1 MKAITDEEKQLYDQF
16 NIRDITLTFG
26 NGVTIGN
33 DSIANEAMTFEEMIC
48 ENSSLKFGSCNA
60 SSFSV
65 EVKDT
70 EHTFKN
76 ETLDVTMTTGDFTR
90 NIGKFKVYSD
100 NKTDDKTRRKI
111 VAYDAIYEA
120 KNKDVADWYL
130 GLTFPMTLKAFR
142 DSFFSYLG
150 ITQVDVTLVNDG
162 MTVEKTLSPTT
173 MSALTVMEA
182 ICEINACFGHINS
195 DGEFEY
201 INLFER
207 MGKAKDDAFLPY
219 PIEYKMG
226 SLKYEEFQCK
236 HITQV
241 TIRQED
247 NDIGCTVGEDGNAYV
262 IQGNFL
268 CYGKVEA
275 ELTPIAN
282 NFMSEAYFYE
292 YTPASVSTRGRPYM
306 ELGDFV
312 KAVAQNGDTVVF
324 PILRRSMSGIIA
336 LMDKYEAKGTESF
349 DEKKYTLSEQ
359 VQQIKG
365 KANVLVRTIEETQSQ
380 ITDIENNLETKIT
393 QTADNIKTEAS
404 KTYATKDEFND
415 LSIGGRNLL
424 LNTSSPAHSG
434 KLNWGANDVIY
445 LKGCNSKYNAGLATG
460 NTMEP
465 AEHGYRVYVGS
476 GSYVTYW
483 INGFSQ
489 TYNGGMG
496 CLKKDHTYTISFD
509 WKIKAYSKDT
519 ATNDRAI
526 QLAVYGNHLSADT
539 FNSIYRYNFAILTND
554 MKGKVVNGKCKYTF
568 KIPNASTLTYVV
580 LRIYFPIISVHDSDD
595 YLEFSNIKLEEGN
608 KDTDW
613 TPAPEDVDNKFG
625 NYSTTEQ
632 MNSAISQSAKD
643 IKLEISDE
651 TDKKLQD
658 YYTSEQTDT
667 QINLSKDGIMQSVE
681 QKIDALGSIYPSEDL
696 YPSTDLFSANGF
708 TTTAE
713 VGAVVNMTA
722 EMLQTR
728 IYDDLHS
735 NYYTKKETANEIS
748 ARLTSYVD
756 NDTYESYVSATAK
769 EISAKLATNDLITEF
784 NASAEKVEL
793 KSNRLIVESTNFKL
807 SADGTVEAKNGKFS
821 GTVTA
826 TEGNVGGWNI
836 GSHGM
841 YNDDLLT
848 GFINA
853 GRFRIYAGRYTY
865 AEAIKASGTGDNYP
879 NFGVTED
886 GLAVM
891 KQLVV
896 TESGASVEGGL
907 YVNGGI
913 SVASGDTIK
922 GSLRSTD
929 GWTGNF
935 WYSYGGNK
943 TTVYVDSGI
952 ITQVVSEKA

>member
-16 NIRDITLTFG
+16 NIREITLSFG

-48 ENSSLKFGSCNA
+48 ENSSIKFGSCNA

-76 ETLDVTMTTGDFTR
+76 ETLDATMTTGDFTR
-90 NIGKFKVYSD
+90 NIGKFKAYSD

-130 GLTFPMTLKAFR
+130 GLVFPMTLKAFR
-142 DSFFSYLG
+142 DSFFKYLG
-150 ITQVDVTLVNDG
+150 ITQVDATLVNDD

-207 MGKAKDDAFLPY
+207 MGNKGDAFSPY
-219 PIEYKMG
+219 SIEYKMG
-226 SLKYEEFQCK
+226 SLKYEEFRCK

-247 NDIGCTVGEDGNAYV
+247 NDIGCTVGEDGNTYV

-268 CYGKVEA
+268 CYGKVES
-275 ELTPIAN
+275 ELAPIAE

-365 KANVLVRTIEETQSQ
+365 KSNVLTRTIEETKSE
-380 ITDIENNLETKIT
+380 IKELDNDIKN
-393 QTADNIKTEAS
+393 
-404 KTYATKDEFND
+404 
-415 LSIGGRNLL
+415 
-424 LNTSSPAHSG
+424 
-434 KLNWGANDVIY
+434 
-445 LKGCNSKYNAGLATG
+445 
-460 NTMEP
+460 
-465 AEHGYRVYVGS
+465 
-476 GSYVTYW
+476 
-483 INGFSQ
+483 
-489 TYNGGMG
+489 
-496 CLKKDHTYTISFD
+496 
-509 WKIKAYSKDT
+509 
-519 ATNDRAI
+519 
-526 QLAVYGNHLSADT
+526 
-539 FNSIYRYNFAILTND
+539 
-554 MKGKVVNGKCKYTF
+554 
-568 KIPNASTLTYVV
+568 
-580 LRIYFPIISVHDSDD
+580 
-595 YLEFSNIKLEEGN
+595 
-608 KDTDW
+608 
-613 TPAPEDVDNKFG
+613 
-625 NYSTTEQ
+625 NYSTTTDTK
-632 MNSAISQSAKD
+632 SLIDASAKD

-722 EMLQTR
+722 EMLQMR

-913 SVASGDTIK
+913 SVASGNTIK

-935 WYSYGGNK
+935 WYSYGGKK

-952 ITQVVSEKA
+952 ITQVVSEKV

>member
-16 NIRDITLTFG
+16 NIREITISFG

-48 ENSSLKFGSCNA
+48 ENSSIKFGSCNA

-70 EHTFKN
+70 EHTFKS
-76 ETLDVTMTTGDFTR
+76 ETLDATMTTGDFTR

-130 GLTFPMTLKAFR
+130 GLVFPMTLKAFR
-142 DSFFSYLG
+142 DSFFKYLG
-150 ITQVDVTLVNDG
+150 ITQVDATLVNDD

-207 MGKAKDDAFLPY
+207 MGKAKDDAFSPCS
-219 PIEYKMG
+219 IEYKMG

-247 NDIGCTVGEDGNAYV
+247 NDIGCTVGEDGNTYV

-268 CYGKVEA
+268 CYGKVES
-275 ELTPIAN
+275 ELAPIAE

-336 LMDKYEAKGTESF
+336 LMDKYESKGTERL

-365 KANVLVRTIEETQSQ
+365 KSNVLTRTIEETKSE
-380 ITDIENNLETKIT
+380 IKELDN
-393 QTADNIKTEAS
+393 NIK
-404 KTYATKDEFND
+404 N
-415 LSIGGRNLL
+415 
-424 LNTSSPAHSG
+424 
-434 KLNWGANDVIY
+434 
-445 LKGCNSKYNAGLATG
+445 
-460 NTMEP
+460 
-465 AEHGYRVYVGS
+465 
-476 GSYVTYW
+476 
-483 INGFSQ
+483 
-489 TYNGGMG
+489 
-496 CLKKDHTYTISFD
+496 
-509 WKIKAYSKDT
+509 
-519 ATNDRAI
+519 
-526 QLAVYGNHLSADT
+526 
-539 FNSIYRYNFAILTND
+539 
-554 MKGKVVNGKCKYTF
+554 
-568 KIPNASTLTYVV
+568 
-580 LRIYFPIISVHDSDD
+580 
-595 YLEFSNIKLEEGN
+595 
-608 KDTDW
+608 
-613 TPAPEDVDNKFG
+613 
-625 NYSTTEQ
+625 NYSTTTDTK
-632 MNSAISQSAKD
+632 SLIDASAKD

-681 QKIDALGSIYPSEDL
+681 QKIEALGSIYPSEDL

-913 SVASGDTIK
+913 SVASGNTIK

-952 ITQVVSEKA
+952 ITQVVSEKV

>member
-1 MKAITDEEKQLYDQF
+1 MKNVTDAEKKLYDEQF
-16 NIRDITLTFG
+16 NMRDILLTFDG
-26 NGVTIGN
+26 FTVGN
-33 DSIANEAMTFEEMIC
+33 DNITSESMTFEEMIC

-60 SSFSV
+60 SSFSI
-65 EVKDT
+65 EIKDT
-70 EHTFKN
+70 EHEYKGKRFKA
-76 ETLDVTMTTGDFTR
+76 EMITEGMHRTIGYFTVA
-90 NIGKFKVYSD
+90 ID
-100 NKTDDKTRRKI
+100 NKTDDKLRRKI
-111 VAYDAIYEA
+111 TAYDAIYGV
-120 KNKDVADWYL
+120 KDKDVSDWYL
-130 GLTFPMTLKAFR
+130 GLTFPMSLKAFR
-142 DSFFSYLG
+142 DSFFTYLG
-150 ITQVDVTLVNDG
+150 ITQVDVTLANDD
-162 MTVEKTLSPTT
+162 MTVEKTVEPSTIK
-173 MSALTVMEA
+173 ALTVMEA
-182 ICEINACFGHINS
+182 ICEVNACFGHINS
-195 DGEFEY
+195 DGKFEY
-201 INLFER
+201 INLFNKV
-207 MGKAKDDAFLPY
+207 GKVFPQATLY
-219 PIEYKMG
+219 PGTDFYPDGSAHEIDYKLS
-226 SLKYEEFQCK
+226 SLKYEDYKCK
-236 HITQV
+236 AITQAK
-241 TIRQED
+241 IRQES
-247 NDIGCTVGEDGNAYV
+247 NDVGCTVGENGNTYV

-268 CYGKVEA
+268 CYGKNNE
-275 ELTPIAN
+275 ELRNIAT
-282 NFMSEAYFYE
+282 NFIEVAVFYN
-292 YTPASVSTRGRPYM
+292 YTPASLTTKGKPYL

-312 KAVAQNGDTVVF
+312 EATALNGDRVLF
-324 PILRRSMSGIIA
+324 PILHRTMSGIIA
-336 LMDKYEAKGTESF
+336 LKDKYEAKGTETFEVSKGSIQ
-349 DEKKYTLSEQ
+349 DQIEQ
-359 VQQIKG
+359 VKG
-365 KANVLVRTIEETQSQ
+365 KSNVLTRTVEETKSEIQS
-380 ITDIENNLETKIT
+380 L
-393 QTADNIKTEAS
+393 
-404 KTYATKDEFND
+404 
-415 LSIGGRNLL
+415 
-424 LNTSSPAHSG
+424 
-434 KLNWGANDVIY
+434 
-445 LKGCNSKYNAGLATG
+445 
-460 NTMEP
+460 
-465 AEHGYRVYVGS
+465 
-476 GSYVTYW
+476 
-483 INGFSQ
+483 
-489 TYNGGMG
+489 
-496 CLKKDHTYTISFD
+496 
-509 WKIKAYSKDT
+509 
-519 ATNDRAI
+519 
-526 QLAVYGNHLSADT
+526 
-539 FNSIYRYNFAILTND
+539 
-554 MKGKVVNGKCKYTF
+554 
-568 KIPNASTLTYVV
+568 
-580 LRIYFPIISVHDSDD
+580 DSD
-595 YLEFSNIKLEEGN
+595 IKN
-608 KDTDW
+608 
-613 TPAPEDVDNKFG
+613 
-625 NYSTTEQ
+625 NYSTTTDTKSLI
-632 MNSAISQSAKD
+632 SASAKD

-696 YPSTDLFSANGF
+696 YPSVDLLSTNGF
-708 TTTAE
+708 ATTAE
-713 VGAVVNMTA
+713 VGSTVNMTA
-722 EMLQTR
+722 EMLQTQ

-748 ARLTSYVD
+748 ARMTSYVD

-826 TEGNVGGWNI
+826 AEGNVGGWNI

-913 SVASGDTIK
+913 SVASGNTIK

-952 ITQVVSEKA
+952 ITQVVSEKV

>member
-1 MKAITDEEKQLYDQF
+1 MAVL
-16 NIRDITLTFG
+16 R
-26 NGVTIGN
+26 
-33 DSIANEAMTFEEMIC
+33 
-48 ENSSLKFGSCNA
+48 
-60 SSFSV
+60 
-65 EVKDT
+65 
-70 EHTFKN
+70 
-76 ETLDVTMTTGDFTR
+76 
-90 NIGKFKVYSD
+90 
-100 NKTDDKTRRKI
+100 
-111 VAYDAIYEA
+111 
-120 KNKDVADWYL
+120 
-130 GLTFPMTLKAFR
+130 
-142 DSFFSYLG
+142 
-150 ITQVDVTLVNDG
+150 LVQQ
-162 MTVEKTLSPTT
+162 
-173 MSALTVMEA
+173 
-182 ICEINACFGHINS
+182 ACQ
-195 DGEFEY
+195 
-201 INLFER
+201 
-207 MGKAKDDAFLPY
+207 AKDDAFSPCS
-219 PIEYKMG
+219 IEYKMG

-247 NDIGCTVGEDGNAYV
+247 NDIGCTVGEDGNTYV

-268 CYGKVEA
+268 CYGKVET
-275 ELTPIAN
+275 ELAPIAE

-336 LMDKYEAKGTESF
+336 LTDKYEAKGTESF

-365 KANVLVRTIEETQSQ
+365 KSNALTRTIEETKSE
-380 ITDIENNLETKIT
+380 IKELDN
-393 QTADNIKTEAS
+393 NIK
-404 KTYATKDEFND
+404 N
-415 LSIGGRNLL
+415 
-424 LNTSSPAHSG
+424 
-434 KLNWGANDVIY
+434 
-445 LKGCNSKYNAGLATG
+445 
-460 NTMEP
+460 
-465 AEHGYRVYVGS
+465 
-476 GSYVTYW
+476 
-483 INGFSQ
+483 
-489 TYNGGMG
+489 
-496 CLKKDHTYTISFD
+496 
-509 WKIKAYSKDT
+509 
-519 ATNDRAI
+519 
-526 QLAVYGNHLSADT
+526 
-539 FNSIYRYNFAILTND
+539 
-554 MKGKVVNGKCKYTF
+554 
-568 KIPNASTLTYVV
+568 
-580 LRIYFPIISVHDSDD
+580 
-595 YLEFSNIKLEEGN
+595 
-608 KDTDW
+608 
-613 TPAPEDVDNKFG
+613 
-625 NYSTTEQ
+625 NYSTTTDTK
-632 MNSAISQSAKD
+632 SLIDASAKD

-681 QKIDALGSIYPSEDL
+681 QKIEALGSIYPSEDL

-728 IYDDLHS
+728 IYDDLHG

-913 SVASGDTIK
+913 SVASGNTIK

-952 ITQVVSEKA
+952 ITQVVSEKV

>member
-16 NIRDITLTFG
+16 NIREITLSFG

-48 ENSSLKFGSCNA
+48 ENSSIKFGSCNA

-76 ETLDVTMTTGDFTR
+76 ETLDATMTTGDFTR

-100 NKTDDKTRRKI
+100 NKTDDKARRKI

-120 KNKDVADWYL
+120 KNKDVSDWYL

-142 DSFFSYLG
+142 DSFFTYLG
-150 ITQVDVTLVNDG
+150 ITQVDATLVNDD

-207 MGKAKDDAFLPY
+207 MGKAKDDAFSPY
-219 PIEYKMG
+219 SIEYKMG
-226 SLKYEEFQCK
+226 TLKYEEFQCK

-247 NDIGCTVGEDGNAYV
+247 NDIGCTVGEDGNTYV

-268 CYGKVEA
+268 CYGKVET
-275 ELTPIAN
+275 ELAPIAE

-336 LMDKYEAKGTESF
+336 LTDKYEAKGTESF
-349 DEKKYTLSEQ
+349 DGKKYTLSEQ

-365 KANVLVRTIEETQSQ
+365 KSNVLTRTIEETKSE
-380 ITDIENNLETKIT
+380 IKELDN
-393 QTADNIKTEAS
+393 NIK
-404 KTYATKDEFND
+404 N
-415 LSIGGRNLL
+415 
-424 LNTSSPAHSG
+424 
-434 KLNWGANDVIY
+434 
-445 LKGCNSKYNAGLATG
+445 
-460 NTMEP
+460 
-465 AEHGYRVYVGS
+465 
-476 GSYVTYW
+476 
-483 INGFSQ
+483 
-489 TYNGGMG
+489 
-496 CLKKDHTYTISFD
+496 
-509 WKIKAYSKDT
+509 
-519 ATNDRAI
+519 
-526 QLAVYGNHLSADT
+526 
-539 FNSIYRYNFAILTND
+539 
-554 MKGKVVNGKCKYTF
+554 
-568 KIPNASTLTYVV
+568 
-580 LRIYFPIISVHDSDD
+580 
-595 YLEFSNIKLEEGN
+595 
-608 KDTDW
+608 
-613 TPAPEDVDNKFG
+613 
-625 NYSTTEQ
+625 NYSTTTDTK
-632 MNSAISQSAKD
+632 SLIDASAKD

-681 QKIDALGSIYPSEDL
+681 QKIEALGSIYPSEDL

-913 SVASGDTIK
+913 SVASGNTIK

-952 ITQVVSEKA
+952 ITQVVSEKV

>member
-1 MKAITDEEKQLYDQF
+1 MKSITDAEKKLYDEQF
-16 NIRDITLTFG
+16 NMRDILLTFDG
-26 NGVTIGN
+26 FTVGN
-33 DSIANEAMTFEEMIC
+33 DNITSESMTFEEMIC

-60 SSFSV
+60 SSFSI
-65 EVKDT
+65 EIKDT
-70 EHTFKN
+70 EHEYKGKRFKA
-76 ETLDVTMTTGDFTR
+76 EMITEGIHRTIGYFTVA
-90 NIGKFKVYSD
+90 ID
-100 NKTDDKTRRKI
+100 NKTDDKLRRKI
-111 VAYDAIYEA
+111 TAYDAIYGA
-120 KNKDVADWYL
+120 KDKDVSDWYL

-142 DSFFSYLG
+142 DSFFTYLG
-150 ITQVDVTLVNDG
+150 ITQVDVALVNDD

-207 MGKAKDDAFLPY
+207 MGNKGDAFSPY
-219 PIEYKMG
+219 SIEYKMG
-226 SLKYEEFQCK
+226 SLKYEEFRCK

-247 NDIGCTVGEDGNAYV
+247 NDIGCTVGEDGNTYV

-268 CYGKVEA
+268 CYGKVESELAQIA
-275 ELTPIAN
+275 E

-324 PILRRSMSGIIA
+324 PILRRSMNGIIA
-336 LMDKYEAKGTESF
+336 LMDKYESKGTERF

-365 KANVLVRTIEETQSQ
+365 KSNVLTRTIEETKSE
-380 ITDIENNLETKIT
+380 IKELDN
-393 QTADNIKTEAS
+393 NIK
-404 KTYATKDEFND
+404 N
-415 LSIGGRNLL
+415 
-424 LNTSSPAHSG
+424 
-434 KLNWGANDVIY
+434 
-445 LKGCNSKYNAGLATG
+445 
-460 NTMEP
+460 
-465 AEHGYRVYVGS
+465 
-476 GSYVTYW
+476 
-483 INGFSQ
+483 
-489 TYNGGMG
+489 
-496 CLKKDHTYTISFD
+496 
-509 WKIKAYSKDT
+509 
-519 ATNDRAI
+519 
-526 QLAVYGNHLSADT
+526 
-539 FNSIYRYNFAILTND
+539 
-554 MKGKVVNGKCKYTF
+554 
-568 KIPNASTLTYVV
+568 
-580 LRIYFPIISVHDSDD
+580 
-595 YLEFSNIKLEEGN
+595 
-608 KDTDW
+608 
-613 TPAPEDVDNKFG
+613 
-625 NYSTTEQ
+625 NYSTTTDTKSLIDA
-632 MNSAISQSAKD
+632 NAKD

-681 QKIDALGSIYPSEDL
+681 QKIEALGSIYPSEDL

-913 SVASGDTIK
+913 SVASGNTIK

-952 ITQVVSEKA
+952 ITQVVSEKV

>member
-1 MKAITDEEKQLYDQF
+1 MKAIADEEKQLYDQF
-16 NIRDITLTFG
+16 NIRDITLSFG
-26 NGVTIGN
+26 NDVTIGN
-33 DSIANEAMTFEEMIC
+33 DSIANEAMTFEEMVC

-76 ETLDVTMTTGDFTR
+76 ETLSATMTTGDFTR

-130 GLTFPMTLKAFR
+130 GLVFPMTLKAFR
-142 DSFFSYLG
+142 DSFFVYLG
-150 ITQVDVTLVNDG
+150 IAQVDVALVNDD

-207 MGKAKDDAFLPY
+207 MGKAKDDAFSPY
-219 PIEYKMG
+219 SIEYKMG
-226 SLKYEEFQCK
+226 TLKYEEFQCK

-247 NDIGCTVGEDGNAYV
+247 NDIGCTVGEDGNTYV

-268 CYGKVEA
+268 CYGKVET
-275 ELTPIAN
+275 ELAPIAE

-336 LMDKYEAKGTESF
+336 LTDKYEAKGTESF

-365 KANVLVRTIEETQSQ
+365 KSNVLTRTIEETKSE
-380 ITDIENNLETKIT
+380 IKELDN
-393 QTADNIKTEAS
+393 NIK
-404 KTYATKDEFND
+404 N
-415 LSIGGRNLL
+415 
-424 LNTSSPAHSG
+424 
-434 KLNWGANDVIY
+434 
-445 LKGCNSKYNAGLATG
+445 
-460 NTMEP
+460 
-465 AEHGYRVYVGS
+465 
-476 GSYVTYW
+476 
-483 INGFSQ
+483 
-489 TYNGGMG
+489 
-496 CLKKDHTYTISFD
+496 
-509 WKIKAYSKDT
+509 
-519 ATNDRAI
+519 
-526 QLAVYGNHLSADT
+526 
-539 FNSIYRYNFAILTND
+539 
-554 MKGKVVNGKCKYTF
+554 
-568 KIPNASTLTYVV
+568 
-580 LRIYFPIISVHDSDD
+580 
-595 YLEFSNIKLEEGN
+595 
-608 KDTDW
+608 
-613 TPAPEDVDNKFG
+613 
-625 NYSTTEQ
+625 NYSTTTDTK
-632 MNSAISQSAKD
+632 SLIDASAKD

-681 QKIDALGSIYPSEDL
+681 QKIGALGSIYPSEDL

-722 EMLQTR
+722 EMLQTQ
-728 IYDDLHS
+728 IYDDLHG

-913 SVASGDTIK
+913 SVASGNTIK

-952 ITQVVSEKA
+952 ITQVVSEKV

>member
-1 MKAITDEEKQLYDQF
+1 MKAIADEEKQLYDQF
-16 NIRDITLTFG
+16 NIRDITLSFG
-26 NGVTIGN
+26 NDVTIGN
-33 DSIANEAMTFEEMIC
+33 DSIANEAMTFEEMVC

-76 ETLDVTMTTGDFTR
+76 ETLSATMTTGDFTR

-130 GLTFPMTLKAFR
+130 GLVFPMTLKAFR
-142 DSFFSYLG
+142 DSFFVYLG
-150 ITQVDVTLVNDG
+150 ITQVDVALVNDD

-207 MGKAKDDAFLPY
+207 MGKAKDDAFSPY
-219 PIEYKMG
+219 SIEYKMG
-226 SLKYEEFQCK
+226 TLKYEEFQCK

-247 NDIGCTVGEDGNAYV
+247 NDIGCTVGEDGNTYV

-268 CYGKVEA
+268 CYGKVET
-275 ELTPIAN
+275 ELAPIAE

-324 PILRRSMSGIIA
+324 PILRRSTSGIIA
-336 LMDKYEAKGTESF
+336 LTDKYEAKGTESF

-365 KANVLVRTIEETQSQ
+365 KSNVLTRTIEETKSE
-380 ITDIENNLETKIT
+380 IKELDN
-393 QTADNIKTEAS
+393 NIK
-404 KTYATKDEFND
+404 N
-415 LSIGGRNLL
+415 
-424 LNTSSPAHSG
+424 
-434 KLNWGANDVIY
+434 
-445 LKGCNSKYNAGLATG
+445 
-460 NTMEP
+460 
-465 AEHGYRVYVGS
+465 
-476 GSYVTYW
+476 
-483 INGFSQ
+483 
-489 TYNGGMG
+489 
-496 CLKKDHTYTISFD
+496 
-509 WKIKAYSKDT
+509 
-519 ATNDRAI
+519 
-526 QLAVYGNHLSADT
+526 
-539 FNSIYRYNFAILTND
+539 
-554 MKGKVVNGKCKYTF
+554 
-568 KIPNASTLTYVV
+568 
-580 LRIYFPIISVHDSDD
+580 
-595 YLEFSNIKLEEGN
+595 
-608 KDTDW
+608 
-613 TPAPEDVDNKFG
+613 
-625 NYSTTEQ
+625 NYSTTTDTK
-632 MNSAISQSAKD
+632 SLIDASAKD

-722 EMLQTR
+722 EMLQTQ

-748 ARLTSYVD
+748 ARMTSYVD

-913 SVASGDTIK
+913 SVASGNTIK

-943 TTVYVDSGI
+943 TTVYVGSGI
-952 ITQVVSEKA
+952 ITQVVSEKV

>member
-16 NIRDITLTFG
+16 NIREITLSFG

-48 ENSSLKFGSCNA
+48 ENSSIKFGSCNA

-76 ETLDVTMTTGDFTR
+76 ETLDATMTTGDFTR

-130 GLTFPMTLKAFR
+130 GLVFPMTLKAFR
-142 DSFFSYLG
+142 DSFFVYLG
-150 ITQVDVTLVNDG
+150 ITQVDVALVNDD

-207 MGKAKDDAFLPY
+207 MGKAKDDAFSPY
-219 PIEYKMG
+219 SIEYKMG
-226 SLKYEEFQCK
+226 TLKYEEFQCK

-247 NDIGCTVGEDGNAYV
+247 NDIGCTVGEDGNTYV

-268 CYGKVEA
+268 CYGKVET
-275 ELTPIAN
+275 ELAPIAE

-336 LMDKYEAKGTESF
+336 LMDKYESKGTERF

-365 KANVLVRTIEETQSQ
+365 KSNALTRTIEETKSE
-380 ITDIENNLETKIT
+380 IKELDN
-393 QTADNIKTEAS
+393 NIK
-404 KTYATKDEFND
+404 N
-415 LSIGGRNLL
+415 
-424 LNTSSPAHSG
+424 
-434 KLNWGANDVIY
+434 
-445 LKGCNSKYNAGLATG
+445 
-460 NTMEP
+460 
-465 AEHGYRVYVGS
+465 
-476 GSYVTYW
+476 
-483 INGFSQ
+483 
-489 TYNGGMG
+489 
-496 CLKKDHTYTISFD
+496 
-509 WKIKAYSKDT
+509 
-519 ATNDRAI
+519 
-526 QLAVYGNHLSADT
+526 
-539 FNSIYRYNFAILTND
+539 
-554 MKGKVVNGKCKYTF
+554 
-568 KIPNASTLTYVV
+568 
-580 LRIYFPIISVHDSDD
+580 
-595 YLEFSNIKLEEGN
+595 
-608 KDTDW
+608 
-613 TPAPEDVDNKFG
+613 
-625 NYSTTEQ
+625 NYSTTTDTK
-632 MNSAISQSAKD
+632 SLIDASAKD

-696 YPSTDLFSANGF
+696 YPSVDLFSANGF

-913 SVASGDTIK
+913 SVASGNTIK

-952 ITQVVSEKA
+952 ITQVVSEKV

>member
-16 NIRDITLTFG
+16 NIREITLSFG

-48 ENSSLKFGSCNA
+48 ENSSIKFGSCNA

-76 ETLDVTMTTGDFTR
+76 ETLDATMTTGDFTR

-100 NKTDDKTRRKI
+100 NKTGDKTRRKI

-130 GLTFPMTLKAFR
+130 GLVLPMTLKAFR
-142 DSFFSYLG
+142 DSFFKYLG
-150 ITQVDVTLVNDG
+150 ITQVDATLVNDD

-195 DGEFEY
+195 DGKFEY
-201 INLFER
+201 INLFNKV
-207 MGKAKDDAFLPY
+207 GKVFPQATLY
-219 PIEYKMG
+219 PGTDFYPDGSAHEIDYKLS
-226 SLKYEEFQCK
+226 SLKYEDYKCK
-236 HITQV
+236 PITQV
-241 TIRQED
+241 KIRQET
-247 NDIGCTVGEDGNAYV
+247 NDVGCTVGEDGNTYV

-268 CYGKVEA
+268 CYGKSNE
-275 ELTPIAN
+275 ELRNIAT
-282 NFMSEAYFYE
+282 NFIEVAVFYD
-292 YTPASVSTRGRPYM
+292 YTPASLTTKGKPYL
-306 ELGDFV
+306 ELGDFIE
-312 KAVAQNGDTVVF
+312 ATALNGDRVLF
-324 PILRRSMSGIIA
+324 PVLHRTMSGIIA
-336 LMDKYEAKGTESF
+336 LTDKYEAKGTETFETSKGSIQ
-349 DEKKYTLSEQ
+349 DQIE
-359 VQQIKG
+359 QIKG
-365 KANVLVRTIEETQSQ
+365 KSNALTRTIEETKSE
-380 ITDIENNLETKIT
+380 IKELDNDIKN
-393 QTADNIKTEAS
+393 
-404 KTYATKDEFND
+404 
-415 LSIGGRNLL
+415 
-424 LNTSSPAHSG
+424 
-434 KLNWGANDVIY
+434 
-445 LKGCNSKYNAGLATG
+445 
-460 NTMEP
+460 
-465 AEHGYRVYVGS
+465 
-476 GSYVTYW
+476 
-483 INGFSQ
+483 
-489 TYNGGMG
+489 
-496 CLKKDHTYTISFD
+496 
-509 WKIKAYSKDT
+509 
-519 ATNDRAI
+519 
-526 QLAVYGNHLSADT
+526 
-539 FNSIYRYNFAILTND
+539 
-554 MKGKVVNGKCKYTF
+554 
-568 KIPNASTLTYVV
+568 
-580 LRIYFPIISVHDSDD
+580 
-595 YLEFSNIKLEEGN
+595 
-608 KDTDW
+608 
-613 TPAPEDVDNKFG
+613 
-625 NYSTTEQ
+625 NYSTTTDTK
-632 MNSAISQSAKD
+632 SLIDASAKD

-722 EMLQTR
+722 EMLQTQ
-728 IYDDLHS
+728 IYDDLHG

-913 SVASGDTIK
+913 SVASGNTIK

-952 ITQVVSEKA
+952 ITQVVSEKV

>member
-16 NIRDITLTFG
+16 NIREITLSFG

-48 ENSSLKFGSCNA
+48 ENSSIKFGSCNA

-76 ETLDVTMTTGDFTR
+76 ETLSATMTTGDFTR

-130 GLTFPMTLKAFR
+130 GLVFPMTLKAFR
-142 DSFFSYLG
+142 DSFFVYLG
-150 ITQVDVTLVNDG
+150 ITQVDVALVNDD

-207 MGKAKDDAFLPY
+207 MGKAKDDAFSPY
-219 PIEYKMG
+219 SIEYKMG
-226 SLKYEEFQCK
+226 SLKYEEFRCK

-247 NDIGCTVGEDGNAYV
+247 NDIGCTVGEDGNTYV

-268 CYGKVEA
+268 CYGKVES
-275 ELTPIAN
+275 ELAPIAE

-336 LMDKYEAKGTESF
+336 LMDKYESKGTERF

-365 KANVLVRTIEETQSQ
+365 KSNVLTRTIEETKSE
-380 ITDIENNLETKIT
+380 IKELDN
-393 QTADNIKTEAS
+393 NIK
-404 KTYATKDEFND
+404 N
-415 LSIGGRNLL
+415 
-424 LNTSSPAHSG
+424 
-434 KLNWGANDVIY
+434 
-445 LKGCNSKYNAGLATG
+445 
-460 NTMEP
+460 
-465 AEHGYRVYVGS
+465 
-476 GSYVTYW
+476 
-483 INGFSQ
+483 
-489 TYNGGMG
+489 
-496 CLKKDHTYTISFD
+496 
-509 WKIKAYSKDT
+509 
-519 ATNDRAI
+519 
-526 QLAVYGNHLSADT
+526 
-539 FNSIYRYNFAILTND
+539 
-554 MKGKVVNGKCKYTF
+554 
-568 KIPNASTLTYVV
+568 
-580 LRIYFPIISVHDSDD
+580 
-595 YLEFSNIKLEEGN
+595 
-608 KDTDW
+608 
-613 TPAPEDVDNKFG
+613 
-625 NYSTTEQ
+625 NYSTTTDTK
-632 MNSAISQSAKD
+632 SLIDASAKD

-681 QKIDALGSIYPSEDL
+681 QKIEALGSIYPSEDL

-913 SVASGDTIK
+913 SVASGNTIK

-952 ITQVVSEKA
+952 ITQVVSEKV

>member
-16 NIRDITLTFG
+16 NIRDITLAFG

-130 GLTFPMTLKAFR
+130 GLDFPMSLKAFR

-150 ITQVDVTLVNDG
+150 ITQVDATLVNDD
-162 MTVEKTLSPTT
+162 MNVEKTLSPTT

-207 MGKAKDDAFLPY
+207 MGKAKDDAFSPY
-219 PIEYKMG
+219 AIEYKMG
-226 SLKYEEFQCK
+226 TLKYEEFQCK

-247 NDIGCTVGEDGNAYV
+247 NDIGCTVGEDGNTYV

-268 CYGKVEA
+268 CYGKVET

-282 NFMSEAYFYE
+282 NFMSKAYFYE

-336 LMDKYEAKGTESF
+336 LMDKYEAKGAESF
-349 DEKKYTLSEQ
+349 DEKKYTLTEQ

-365 KANVLVRTIEETQSQ
+365 KSNVLTRTIEETKSE
-380 ITDIENNLETKIT
+380 IKELDNDIKN
-393 QTADNIKTEAS
+393 
-404 KTYATKDEFND
+404 
-415 LSIGGRNLL
+415 
-424 LNTSSPAHSG
+424 
-434 KLNWGANDVIY
+434 
-445 LKGCNSKYNAGLATG
+445 
-460 NTMEP
+460 
-465 AEHGYRVYVGS
+465 
-476 GSYVTYW
+476 
-483 INGFSQ
+483 
-489 TYNGGMG
+489 
-496 CLKKDHTYTISFD
+496 
-509 WKIKAYSKDT
+509 
-519 ATNDRAI
+519 
-526 QLAVYGNHLSADT
+526 
-539 FNSIYRYNFAILTND
+539 
-554 MKGKVVNGKCKYTF
+554 
-568 KIPNASTLTYVV
+568 
-580 LRIYFPIISVHDSDD
+580 
-595 YLEFSNIKLEEGN
+595 
-608 KDTDW
+608 
-613 TPAPEDVDNKFG
+613 
-625 NYSTTEQ
+625 NYSTTTDTK
-632 MNSAISQSAKD
+632 SLIDASAKD
-643 IKLEISDE
+643 IKLEITDE

-722 EMLQTR
+722 EMLQTQ

-841 YNDDLLT
+841 YNDELLT

-935 WYSYGGNK
+935 WYSYGGKK

-952 ITQVVSEKA
+952 ITQVVSEKV

>member
-1 MKAITDEEKQLYDQF
+1 
-16 NIRDITLTFG
+16 
-26 NGVTIGN
+26 
-33 DSIANEAMTFEEMIC
+33 
-48 ENSSLKFGSCNA
+48 
-60 SSFSV
+60 
-65 EVKDT
+65 
-70 EHTFKN
+70 
-76 ETLDVTMTTGDFTR
+76 
-90 NIGKFKVYSD
+90 
-100 NKTDDKTRRKI
+100 
-111 VAYDAIYEA
+111 
-120 KNKDVADWYL
+120 
-130 GLTFPMTLKAFR
+130 MTLKAFR
-142 DSFFSYLG
+142 DSFFTYLG
-150 ITQVDVTLVNDG
+150 ITQITTTLANDS
-162 MTVEKTLSPTT
+162 MTVEKTVEPST
-173 MSALTVMEA
+173 MKALTVMEA
-182 ICEINACFGHINS
+182 ICEVNACFGHINS
-195 DGEFEY
+195 DGKFEY
-201 INLFER
+201 INLFNKV
-207 MGKAKDDAFLPY
+207 GKVFPQAALY
-219 PIEYKMG
+219 PGTDFYPDGSANEIDYKLS
-226 SLKYEEFQCK
+226 SLKYEDYKCK
-236 HITQV
+236 AITQAK
-241 TIRQED
+241 IRQET
-247 NDIGCTVGEDGNAYV
+247 NDVGCTVGEDGNTYV

-268 CYGKVEA
+268 CYGKSNE
-275 ELTPIAN
+275 ELRNIAT
-282 NFMSEAYFYE
+282 NFIEVAVFYD
-292 YTPASVSTRGRPYM
+292 YTPASLTTKGKPYL

-312 KAVAQNGDTVVF
+312 EATALNGDRVLF
-324 PILRRSMSGIIA
+324 PILHRTMSGIIA
-336 LMDKYEAKGTESF
+336 LMDKYEAKGTETFEVSKGSIQ
-349 DEKKYTLSEQ
+349 DQIE
-359 VQQIKG
+359 QIKG
-365 KANVLVRTIEETQSQ
+365 KSNVLTRTVEETKSEIQS
-380 ITDIENNLETKIT
+380 L
-393 QTADNIKTEAS
+393 
-404 KTYATKDEFND
+404 
-415 LSIGGRNLL
+415 
-424 LNTSSPAHSG
+424 
-434 KLNWGANDVIY
+434 
-445 LKGCNSKYNAGLATG
+445 
-460 NTMEP
+460 
-465 AEHGYRVYVGS
+465 
-476 GSYVTYW
+476 
-483 INGFSQ
+483 
-489 TYNGGMG
+489 
-496 CLKKDHTYTISFD
+496 
-509 WKIKAYSKDT
+509 
-519 ATNDRAI
+519 
-526 QLAVYGNHLSADT
+526 
-539 FNSIYRYNFAILTND
+539 
-554 MKGKVVNGKCKYTF
+554 
-568 KIPNASTLTYVV
+568 
-580 LRIYFPIISVHDSDD
+580 DSD
-595 YLEFSNIKLEEGN
+595 IKN
-608 KDTDW
+608 
-613 TPAPEDVDNKFG
+613 
-625 NYSTTEQ
+625 NYSTTTDTK
-632 MNSAISQSAKD
+632 SLIDASAKD

-681 QKIDALGSIYPSEDL
+681 QKIDALGSIYPSENL

-722 EMLQTR
+722 EMLQTQ
-728 IYDDLHS
+728 IYDDLHG

-913 SVASGDTIK
+913 SVASGNTIK

-952 ITQVVSEKA
+952 ITQVVSEKV